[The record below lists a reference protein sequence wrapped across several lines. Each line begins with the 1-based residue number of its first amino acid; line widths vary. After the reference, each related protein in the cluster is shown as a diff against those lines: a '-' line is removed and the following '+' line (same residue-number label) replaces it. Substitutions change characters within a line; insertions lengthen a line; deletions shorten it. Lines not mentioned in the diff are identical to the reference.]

1 MDRRKFNGRPKGSKN
16 QIQGQA
22 KEKSKAQNS
31 IQADFRDD
39 SNLASQESL
48 KIRPGETKEQW
59 DKRTIKKR
67 RYGLNSKEN
76 KIKIASNGKL
86 YFHKRFKKQER
97 MRALTIS
104 VRIFE
109 RPFDFMKAYPVIMRW
124 ANAKYGVVQNDF
136 ELGYYFYE
144 GTPFTKL
151 EFESVCTM
159 LGSVR
164 FVFSRFVKKGYI
176 QNITIVTSK
185 GVEKPTEY
193 YQLTMRFHQAIG
205 KIYGMITKT
214 AKVNIGKTGYVE
226 KMSDLLRMEIE
237 KMNDEVVEIL
247 KGNQKQETI
256 KIEN

>member
-16 QIQGQA
+16 KVQGQA
-22 KEKSKAQNS
+22 TEKVKAQNS

-67 RYGLNSKEN
+67 RYGLNYKDN
-76 KIKIASNGKL
+76 QIKVASNGKL
-86 YFHKRFKKQER
+86 YLNKRFKKHER
-97 MRALTIS
+97 MKALSIWI
-104 VRIFE
+104 RIYE

-124 ANAKYGVVQNDF
+124 ANAKYGVAQNDF

-185 GVEKPTEY
+185 GVEKQTEY
-193 YQLTMRFHQAIG
+193 YQLSTSFNRAI
-205 KIYGMITKT
+205 KQIYGMITKT
-214 AKVNIGKTGYVE
+214 AKVNFNEKGYVE
-226 KMSDLLRMEIE
+226 KMSDLLRMEID

-256 KIEN
+256 KIQ